1 MKVPKK
7 VKGQRPTDIE
17 ALSKELEKAEKR
29 ETQILKAMDTL
40 EVAFQKQGRDL
51 GDRIKYFECLVS
63 LSKGALGLG
72 LSWEQVFQD
81 AVERISQAG
90 QHPEKT
96 RCRLILDDQAFT
108 SEDFREGAYKEI
120 VEIRVRGKRIG
131 SLELH
136 DLETAHK
143 VESSPFRA
151 EERDL
156 LTACAEI
163 ISLLM
168 VRRRSEASIQESD
181 ERFRAIFED
190 ARDCIYIKD
199 HDQRYV
205 KINPA
210 MEKLLGVSASEV
222 VGCSEREVFGEETAQ
237 HIQPLDR
244 RVLSGESVEHIHT
257 RPVKGIPLTFHDKRV
272 PLRDNSGRVAG
283 IFGIARNITEL
294 TKSALQPPVK
304 PSPERYC
311 SKAMQECLAQARI
324 AAATNSIILLLGET
338 GSGKDY
344 LARWIHDK
352 SRRAAGPY
360 FALNCAALPQE
371 LAESELFGHEQGA
384 FTGAQARKKGLLELA
399 EGGTL
404 LLNEIGEL
412 PLSIQSKLLTFLDN
426 RSFLRVGGN
435 KRIKVDAR
443 LIAASHRDL
452 GQEIDEG
459 RFLEPLFYR
468 LNVFPIQVPPL
479 RERLEDVPVLIREIL
494 DKLAA
499 EMQIKKTPEFNSE
512 QVGALSRY
520 DWPGNVRELRNVLER
535 ALMVAGKESLNFVV
549 PGSTDTE
556 WTFTS
561 SFPAARGLLEVR
573 ENLMRALCQEAIRR
587 CNGNK
592 TAAAKLL
599 GISRNALYHHISGDF
614 GKSDHDPN
622 HDERS

>member
-1 MKVPKK
+1 
-7 VKGQRPTDIE
+7 
-17 ALSKELEKAEKR
+17 
-29 ETQILKAMDTL
+29 
-40 EVAFQKQGRDL
+40 
-51 GDRIKYFECLVS
+51 
-63 LSKGALGLG
+63 
-72 LSWEQVFQD
+72 
-81 AVERISQAG
+81 
-90 QHPEKT
+90 
-96 RCRLILDDQAFT
+96 
-108 SEDFREGAYKEI
+108 
-120 VEIRVRGKRIG
+120 
-131 SLELH
+131 
-136 DLETAHK
+136 
-143 VESSPFRA
+143 
-151 EERDL
+151 
-156 LTACAEI
+156 
-163 ISLLM
+163 
-168 VRRRSEASIQESD
+168 
-181 ERFRAIFED
+181 
-190 ARDCIYIKD
+190 
-199 HDQRYV
+199 V

-210 MEKLLGVSASEV
+210 MEKLLGLTASKV
-222 VGCSEREVFGEETAQ
+222 VGCTEREVFDEETAQ
-237 HIQPLDR
+237 QIQPLDR

-304 PSPERYC
+304 PSPERYG
-311 SKAMQECLAQARI
+311 SKAMQECLGQARI

-360 FALNCAALPQE
+360 FALNCAALPHE

-412 PLSIQSKLLTFLDN
+412 PLSIQSKLLTFLDT
-426 RSFLRVGGN
+426 RSFLRVGGS
-435 KRIKVDAR
+435 KGITVDAR
-443 LIAASHRDL
+443 LIAATHRDL
-452 GQEIDEG
+452 EQEIAEG

-479 RERLEDVPVLIREIL
+479 RDRLEDVPVLIREIL

-499 EMQIKKTPEFNSE
+499 EMQIKETPEFNSE
-512 QVGALSRY
+512 QVSALSRY

-535 ALMVAGKESLNFVV
+535 ALMVAGKEPLSFVI

-561 SFPAARGLLEVR
+561 SFPATQGLLEVR

-587 CNGNK
+587 CNSNK

-599 GISRNALYHHISGDF
+599 GISRNALYHHISSGIQN
-614 GKSDHDPN
+614 SDHDPD
-622 HDERS
+622 HAEDS